1 MYNNKSHAKQADP
14 TSITDPISKAKAKGP
29 VNIKK
34 NSKEEADAAK
44 KKADAIK
51 EANKKKAARGD
62 FSYMTDAEKKKSA
75 KELYQVQAQKS
86 KAAENKR
93 NAEAAKEKISKE
105 INNDKTL
112 REDSNK
118 RDDKDLVIENTKPK
132 STKPKSNSYADAA
145 KKDPKLNSYIKQR
158 KGLTKGTPEY
168 NAVQN
173 KINAAY
179 GKGPQ
184 RSTKTVDSSNKKSTI
199 KSKVVDY
206 NPAAEKKK
214 AADARNAKEKAAN
227 ESKASKLAET
237 KKTATTKIDKKKL
250 KSQAGE
256 GYKEALSDA
265 KKKKASA
272 KESLKQKAS
281 GEKALSYGDSDKNK
295 KEIKKE
301 NVKLAKSS
309 NKIDKKKIKSQAGE
323 GAKEALS
330 DAKSKRRSGI
340 REAKGKGPK
349 RKEVKANNRASYA
362 EAAKKNMDLDASMNE
377 SPMMYAGMKMNKSK
391 PMMKGKLCM
400 KSFRSGRRG

>member
-1 MYNNKSHAKQADP
+1 MYKNESHAKQ
-14 TSITDPISKAKAKGP
+14 TSQYAK
-29 VNIKK
+29 
-34 NSKEEADAAK
+34 DR
-44 KKADAIK
+44 
-51 EANKKKAARGD
+51 AR
-62 FSYMTDAEKKKSA
+62 E
-75 KELYQVQAQKS
+75 
-86 KAAENKR
+86 
-93 NAEAAKEKISKE
+93 AKEKEAKDKISE
-105 INNDKTL
+105 QMSNDKDL
-112 REDSNK
+112 AKDANEQ
-118 RDDKDLVIENTKPK
+118 DDKDLVIENTKPK
-132 STKPKSNSYADAA
+132 SNPYADAA

-158 KGLTKGTPEY
+158 KGLKKGTPEY

-214 AADARNAKEKAAN
+214 AAEARNAKEKAAN

-256 GYKEALSDA
+256 GYKEALADA

-309 NKIDKKKIKSQAGE
+309 NKVDKKKIKSQAGE

-330 DAKSKRRSGI
+330 DAKSKRRSQI

-362 EAAKKNMDLDASMNE
+362 EAAKKNMDLDANMNE
-377 SPMMYAGMKMNKSK
+377 SPMLYAGMKMAKSK

>member
-1 MYNNKSHAKQADP
+1 MYKNKSHAKQMDP
-14 TSITDPISKAKAKGP
+14 MSITDPISKAKAK
-29 VNIKK
+29 
-34 NSKEEADAAK
+34 AK
-44 KKADAIK
+44 SDAIK

-93 NAEAAKEKISKE
+93 NAEGKGPNSKGYEYGGSSYPTQAAADAAKKKAEQKDPAPEKKGPAP
-105 INNDKTL
+105 K
-112 REDSNK
+112 
-118 RDDKDLVIENTKPK
+118 K
-132 STKPKSNSYADAA
+132 STSYADAA

-199 KSKVVDY
+199 KSSVVDY

-237 KKTATTKIDKKKL
+237 KKTATTKIDKKKI

-256 GYKEALSDA
+256 GYKDALSDA
-265 KKKKASA
+265 KKNKASA

-281 GEKALSYGDSDKNK
+281 GEKAIEYKEKTK
-295 KEIKKE
+295 KEKIQDTKEDFSFDRKKLKREKGTDAVKEARAKKKE
-301 NVKLAKSS
+301 AVGREKG
-309 NKIDKKKIKSQAGE
+309 KKKI
-323 GAKEALS
+323 
-330 DAKSKRRSGI
+330 
-340 REAKGKGPK
+340 
-349 RKEVKANNRASYA
+349 VKADNRKSYA
-362 EAAKKNMDLDASMNE
+362 EAAKDMTTSNPIGSE
-377 SPMMYAGMKMNKSK
+377 SPMFFAGMKMSKSPSMK
-391 PMMKGKLCM
+391 KGKLCM
-400 KSFRSGRRG
+400 KAFRSGGRG

>member
-1 MYNNKSHAKQADP
+1 MYKNESHAKQ
-14 TSITDPISKAKAKGP
+14 TSQYAK
-29 VNIKK
+29 
-34 NSKEEADAAK
+34 DR
-44 KKADAIK
+44 
-51 EANKKKAARGD
+51 AR
-62 FSYMTDAEKKKSA
+62 E
-75 KELYQVQAQKS
+75 
-86 KAAENKR
+86 
-93 NAEAAKEKISKE
+93 AKEKEAKDKISE
-105 INNDKTL
+105 QMSNDKDL
-112 REDSNK
+112 AKDANEQ
-118 RDDKDLVIENTKPK
+118 DDKDLVIENTKPK
-132 STKPKSNSYADAA
+132 SNPYADAA

-158 KGLTKGTPEY
+158 KGLKKGTPEY

-256 GYKEALSDA
+256 GYKEALADA

-309 NKIDKKKIKSQAGE
+309 NKVDKKKIKSQAGE

-330 DAKSKRRSGI
+330 DAKSKRRSQI

-362 EAAKKNMDLDASMNE
+362 EAAKKNMDLDANMNE
-377 SPMMYAGMKMNKSK
+377 SPMLYAGMKMAKSK

>member
-1 MYNNKSHAKQADP
+1 MYKTKSHAKQIDP
-14 TSITDPISKAKAKGP
+14 SKFKKVTAEQIEEGRKKAVAKKEAEKEQKKKMDQSNWKKVTAEEVEAGRQKNLAAKANKDKVEKRP
-29 VNIKK
+29 AVEIKTD
-34 NSKEEADAAK
+34 SKQPELRNPEK
-44 KKADAIK
+44 
-51 EANKKKAARGD
+51 
-62 FSYMTDAEKKKSA
+62 EKK
-75 KELYQVQAQKS
+75 
-86 KAAENKR
+86 
-93 NAEAAKEKISKE
+93 
-105 INNDKTL
+105 
-112 REDSNK
+112 
-118 RDDKDLVIENTKPK
+118 
-132 STKPKSNSYADAA
+132 STSYADAA

-158 KGLTKGTPEY
+158 KGLKKGTPEY

-184 RSTKTVDSSNKKSTI
+184 RPTKTLDTSKKKSTI
-199 KSKVVDY
+199 KSSVEYY
-206 NPAAEKKK
+206 NPAEEKRKEV
-214 AADARNAKEKAAN
+214 AARNAKEKAAN

-323 GAKEALS
+323 GAKEALA
-330 DAKSKRRSGI
+330 DAKSKRRSEI

-362 EAAKKNMDLDASMNE
+362 EAAKQMNNLDATLND
-377 SPMMYAGMKMNKSK
+377 SPMLYAGMKMKKSK